1 MNRVFLVYK
10 GLHDAGQDI
19 FQPAS
24 SSEENVPE
32 EAIPIVT
39 GGEDHDVNIRG
50 KRDKVKSVSDF
61 HF

>member
-19 FQPAS
+19 FQPS
-24 SSEENVPE
+24 SSEDNPPE

-39 GGEDHDVNIRG
+39 GGEDHDVNIRR

-61 HF
+61 H

>member
-19 FQPAS
+19 FQSS
-24 SSEENVPE
+24 SSEENLAGE
-32 EAIPIVT
+32 NTPIVT